1 MGWVRLLGPSYA
13 DPAQRV
19 RVLPPGAVLVSS
31 EERCP
36 PGLVDLWREGK
47 YCDLAVHAEGR
58 TFHAHRVVL
67 ASGSKFIRGLLDS
80 GLSEA
85 SDGSVTLD
93 EMPAAAVEAVVTF
106 LYEGTITLE
115 DHSSVPP
122 LLEAAAF
129 LQAPTLQRCLVG
141 VLIAHLVPPSCV
153 AAWQIGTLHSETTLL
168 AAVAS
173 VAERDALAILH
184 SEAYAALP
192 SAAQSEFLSFLK
204 PHLTQRIVLK
214 NLPTRA
220 EGLAKRQRTVS
231 GDREALVRDLFAGLG
246 EFELRVQGRTA
257 TVSYTCDARFLQNS
271 KALEYDFSISGR
283 HDWLT
288 HLQGEEIEQPTTGTE
303 SIQLGRKCHFTA
315 EPGYPHELKL
325 TDGGPSI
332 QYWRLHVDRGV
343 SFARAQQILAET
355 RAAWPSQALNHGF
368 YRSERTGSVLLVLV
382 APVSGAGK
390 GASALKVGD
399 IIVLRPSSGL
409 AGVSGSLQYLTRRGF
424 GLIRANNAEPAWT
437 AAYESDTCVHGST
450 CEVARCTA
458 GKRTYMMHLL
468 TGPVLR
474 VWPSVA
480 DQRCP
485 LARVLV
491 LDGDGAPWRELLGLD
506 VAPECCPAA
515 WELLLNMQQGS
526 TGASSSMD

>member
-1 MGWVRLLGPSYA
+1 MRLLGP
-13 DPAQRV
+13 PILAQKV

-31 EERCP
+31 EEWCP
-36 PGLVDLWREGK
+36 PGLVDLWREAK

-80 GLSEA
+80 SLSEA

-93 EMPAAAVEAVVTF
+93 EMPAAAVEAVVMF
-106 LYEGTITLE
+106 LYEGTIMLE

-173 VAERDALAILH
+173 VAERGALAILH

-214 NLPTRA
+214 NLPTR
-220 EGLAKRQRTVS
+220 EDGLAKRQRTVS

-246 EFELRVQGRTA
+246 DFELRVQGRTA

-271 KALEYDFSISGR
+271 NALEYDFSMMPG
-283 HDWLT
+283 LT
-288 HLQGEEIEQPTTGTE
+288 HLQGDEIEQPTTGTE
-303 SIQLGRKCHFTA
+303 SIQLGRIRHLTA

-390 GASALKVGD
+390 GKSALRLGD
-399 IIVLRPSSGL
+399 IIVLRPSIGL
-409 AGVSGSLQYLTRRGF
+409 GRVGSLQNLTRRGF
-424 GLIRANNAEPAWT
+424 GLIRANSAEPAWT
-437 AAYESDTCVHGST
+437 EAYESDTCAHGST
-450 CEVARCTA
+450 CEVARCTV
-458 GKRTYMMHLL
+458 GKRTYTMHLL

-526 TGASSSMD
+526 AGASGSMD